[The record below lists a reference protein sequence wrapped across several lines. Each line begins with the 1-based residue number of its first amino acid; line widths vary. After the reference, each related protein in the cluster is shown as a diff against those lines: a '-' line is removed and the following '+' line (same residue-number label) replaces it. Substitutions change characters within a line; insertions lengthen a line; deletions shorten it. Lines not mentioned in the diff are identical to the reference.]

1 LLPKLH
7 CITLHYFLLLL
18 LLQQY
23 KHLLFLSVSSFAWKL
38 QSRTNNDTIKAW
50 SWGKQGSGGVGGGGG
65 GEEARDGGK
74 KQQRVGESRSFCVL
88 IIYD

>member
-1 LLPKLH
+1 LLGNYSLEPTTTGSEPGVGDNK
-7 CITLHYFLLLL
+7 
-18 LLQQY
+18 
-23 KHLLFLSVSSFAWKL
+23 
-38 QSRTNNDTIKAW
+38 
-50 SWGKQGSGGVGGGGG
+50 GSGGVGGGGGG